1 MQPLF
6 SNLLNCKIM
15 DPTLLNSLLS
25 SGLGASVG
33 GAANIAAMIYQNTYN
48 ERMYNQYMSP
58 KAQMAQ
64 MRAAGINP
72 AASAQGIAGGS
83 STAIAPAASA
93 TEGAGI
99 AGNLAEL
106 VGNSFNSA
114 LGAKNIES
122 DTNKNNAETKG
133 QEIQNDFNN
142 QTFDERVAAIAK
154 QNEWTDE
161 QVKQMQAFNKYAD
174 DLYNWNSQKA
184 KQDVFNAEKQWEL
197 YESQIKKNE
206 KEADLAEAQVGLTEQ
221 QTKES
226 AAKTAETWKQVEF
239 QKWFNSYCMENNMQP
254 DSPEAEYI
262 RNKIIANSPYDSL
275 ERDNAREWCKN
286 FEQCQH
292 DIQDAKASAI
302 TENDPEKMT
311 IQDLKSHYDSEI
323 AEVDKQLKAKRKELS
338 ELKHKSWKMFD
349 TDRYILESEISDL
362 ETKRK
367 RLTDDYAKNL
377 RRLRSNTSTS
387 VGFTGVSRSE

>member
-1 MQPLF
+1 
-6 SNLLNCKIM
+6 M

-25 SGLGASVG
+25 SGLGAAVG
-33 GAANIAAMIYQNTYN
+33 GAANIAGMVYQNTYN

-72 AASAQGIAGGS
+72 AAAAQGIAGGS
-83 STAIAPAASA
+83 RASIAPAASA
-93 TEGAGI
+93 SEGAGI

-133 QEIQNDFNN
+133 REIENDYLN
-142 QTFDERVAAIAK
+142 QTFDERVAAVAK
-154 QNEWTDE
+154 QNNWTDE

-174 DLYNWNSQKA
+174 DLYNWNAQKA
-184 KQDVFNAEKQWEL
+184 EQDVSNAKKQWEL

-206 KEADLAEAQVGLTEQ
+206 KETELAEAQVGLTEQ

-239 QKWFNSYCMENNMQP
+239 QNWFNQYCTENNMQP

-275 ERDNAREWCKN
+275 ERDNAREWCKT

-311 IQDLKSHYDSEI
+311 IQDLKSRYDSEI
-323 AEVDKQLKAKRKELS
+323 AEVDKQLKAKRIELS

-387 VGFTGVSRSE
+387 VGVTGVSRSE

>member
-1 MQPLF
+1 
-6 SNLLNCKIM
+6 M
-15 DPTLLNSLLS
+15 DATLLNSLLS
-25 SGLGASVG
+25 SGLGAAVG
-33 GAANIAAMIYQNTYN
+33 GAANIAGMIYQNSYN
-48 ERMYNQYMSP
+48 ERMYNDYMSP

-72 AASAQGIAGGS
+72 AAAAQGIAGGS
-83 STAIAPAASA
+83 PSAPAPAASA
-93 TEGAGI
+93 SDSAGI

-106 VGNSFNSA
+106 VGNSFNTA

-154 QNEWTDE
+154 QNNWTDE
-161 QVKQMQAFNKYAD
+161 QVKQMQSFNKYAD
-174 DLYNWNSQKA
+174 ELYSWNAAKA
-184 KQDVFNAEKQWEL
+184 KQDVANAIKQWEL
-197 YESQIKKNE
+197 YESQIKVNE
-206 KEADLAEAQVGLTEQ
+206 SQVELNSAAVGLTEQ

-226 AAKTAETWKQVEF
+226 AAKTAQTWKLVEF
-239 QKWFNSYCMENNMQP
+239 QKWFNNYCTENNMQP

-262 RNKIIANSPYDSL
+262 RNKIIANSPYDSV
-275 ERDNAREWCKN
+275 ERDDARNWCKN

-302 TENDPEKMT
+302 TENDPERMT
-311 IQDLKSHYDSEI
+311 IQDWKSRYDADI
-323 AEVDKQLKAKRKELS
+323 AEVDKQLNAKRKELS
-338 ELKHKSWKMFD
+338 ELKRTSWKMFD
-349 TDRYILESEISDL
+349 IDRYLLESEIKTL
-362 ETKRK
+362 ENRRK
-367 RLTDDYAKNL
+367 NLTDEYSKNL

-387 VGFTGVSRSE
+387 VGVTGVSRSE